1 MKRDMGTMKRF
12 CSNIIVVFLLLSTL
26 IGVCSCYST
35 ENVGPIPNFSV
46 EEIEYIDV
54 FDDANDR
61 SKWVR
66 VNDEDVATILGYLAS
81 AMPYRESVQDA
92 VYGEDYRALN
102 IRTTEDKTYR
112 CYIYKKWGKTLL
124 EMPYIGIYKVDG
136 EFFSYLDE
144 YI

>member
-1 MKRDMGTMKRF
+1 MKKMLAKF
-12 CSNIIVVFLLLSTL
+12 IAVLLVVSSL
-26 IGVCSCYST
+26 ILMCSCYNT
-35 ENVGPIPNFSV
+35 DNVAPIPDFSV
-46 EEIEYIDV
+46 EEIKYIDV
-54 FDDANDR
+54 FDDMDNR

-66 VNDEDVATILGYLAS
+66 VKDGDIETILGYLAS

-136 EFFSYLDE
+136 EFFGYLDE
-144 YI
+144 YIK